1 MPVPTRLKPNSPC
14 ARDIGCRL
22 HPFTNA
28 ALHEDAG
35 PSIFVRGERIHV
47 LDDAARALA
56 DG

>member
-22 HPFTNA
+22 HPFANA

-35 PSIFVRGERIHV
+35 PSIFVRGESVHV
-47 LDDAARALA
+47 FDDAARALA